1 MELTIN
7 GRPQSLWSDELLIEV
22 INRGEAKI
30 PQFRYPQ
37 DVLQGVAVAV
47 SETLGCYERRTI
59 EPPGLFSLLSR
70 FRCKESRRSLLSSLS
85 SCRFSGIKS
94 SCVEVATKHGS
105 TARRSP
111 WR

>member
-7 GRPQSLWSDELLIEV
+7 NGRPHSLRSDELLIEV

-47 SETLGCYERRTI
+47 SETFGRYEGPII
-59 EPPGLFSLLSR
+59 EPPGFFSLLSR

-85 SCRFSGIKS
+85 SCRFSGNQIKLLR
-94 SCVEVATKHGS
+94 SCD
-105 TARRSP
+105 
-111 WR
+111 